1 MPSTVWKGYIS
12 FGLVSFPVRLH
23 TAARPQTVH
32 FHMLH
37 KKDLSRIREVRY
49 CAAEDKPLD
58 KDEIVRGFEVS
69 KGKYV
74 VVEDDELK
82 NIAPPTAT
90 TMEVLQFVEAGAVD
104 PLYFEKS
111 YYVASESSTAKP
123 YTLFT
128 AVLEEANCHAIAKLA
143 MHNREHVVLLR
154 PMEGR
159 LLLHTLYYESELN
172 ARNKD
177 TSKRASYTA
186 KELELAR
193 SLAGHLTAKFDPGE
207 YRDDYAANVKKLIAS
222 KKAGKEA
229 FAVEQ
234 PSKPDKVIDLME
246 ALRQSLAQGKKK
258 TPTAAAPR
266 KKRTA
271 RKTAA
276 AAA

>member
-49 CAAEDKPLD
+49 CAAEDKPLER
-58 KDEIVRGFEVS
+58 DEIVRGYETS

-74 VVEDDELK
+74 IVEDEELK

-90 TMEVLQFVEAGAVD
+90 AMEILQFVEAGAVD
-104 PLYFEKS
+104 PIFFEKS
-111 YYVASESSTAKP
+111 YYVAAEASTAKP
-123 YTLFT
+123 YALFV
-128 AVLEEANCHAIAKLA
+128 AVLEEAKCHAIAKLA

-154 PMEGR
+154 PLDGK
-159 LLLHTLYYESELN
+159 LVLHTLYFESELN
-172 ARNKD
+172 QRNKD
-177 TSKRASYTA
+177 TSSRAKYTP

-207 YRDDYAANVKKLIAS
+207 FKDEYAANVKKLIAS

-234 PSKPDKVIDLME
+234 PAKPEKVTDLME
-246 ALRQSLAQGKKK
+246 ALRQSLAASKSRRPAPKK
-258 TPTAAAPR
+258 
-266 KKRTA
+266 A